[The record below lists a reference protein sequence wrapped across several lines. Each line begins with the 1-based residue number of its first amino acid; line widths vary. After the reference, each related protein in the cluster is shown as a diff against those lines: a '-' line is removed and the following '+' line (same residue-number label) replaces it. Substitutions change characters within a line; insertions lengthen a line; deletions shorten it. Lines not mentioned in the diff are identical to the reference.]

1 MLVTSKKPVYPPFA
15 AAAHVKGKVVVKML
29 VSNEGAVEKA
39 FIVSGPEVLR
49 SSSIDAAKGYV
60 FRPLKAGAKAV
71 PFETNVA
78 CDFSTF
84 GTSSSTVTSKS

>member
-1 MLVTSKKPVYPPFA
+1 
-15 AAAHVKGKVVVKML
+15 VKGQVIVKIL
-29 VSNEGAVEKA
+29 VSNEGAVERA
-39 FIVSGPEVLR
+39 FIVSGPELLR

-78 CDFSTF
+78 FDFN
-84 GTSSSTVTSKS
+84 TSGPSSGSVTSKP